1 MVLFTIISGNAGT
14 GKSFLL
20 SKYIDK
26 VINNNSSF
34 VVLAFTHAAV
44 NNIKNICLSNIN
56 DKNKQQTLSDKFMTI
71 HKYFHI
77 NIETNKVSYY
87 KFDHINVMFIDE
99 YSFISIELFKTILP
113 ILFTNVDKVVLC
125 GDYKQIKTVDYND
138 NITYDKLIKYAN
150 DISNINSYNIYTIR
164 HYENSILSLEALQDN
179 LLNCVILKTNH
190 RSNDEINNIV
200 NMLCFSYNEQQ
211 QMKTT
216 NNINNHDTNT
226 YEQQQMKTTNN
237 INNPNNINNHD
248 KDITNIITKLL
259 VNKDDVIK
267 LIADKN
273 YCFISSMYRYLETI
287 NHLVNKYYC
296 IKDSYNIIN
305 GKEEIINYTINNIIM
320 PDTPMITKLM
330 IRTYER
336 IRITENTKEFIN
348 GDEYIFIEYNKQNN
362 YIMLMDDNNVNHYLT
377 PVVKKY
383 SDDIDLFY
391 YPILPSYLL
400 TFHKSQGLS
409 IDNVIICLDGLFD
422 FTLLYTGI
430 TRARHNINFF
440 VFDEAKL
447 HNIIETKISHINE
460 QYKYLETIFDNDFVK
475 KNKDK
480 IIYK

>member
-14 GKSFLL
+14 GKSFML
-20 SKYIDK
+20 SKYINK
-26 VINNNSSF
+26 VINNNNSF

-56 DKNKQQTLSDKFMTI
+56 DKNKQQILSDKFMTI
-71 HKYFHI
+71 HKFFHI

-87 KFDHINVMFIDE
+87 KFEHINVMFIDE

-125 GDYKQIKTVDYND
+125 GDYKQIKTIDYND

-150 DISNINSYNIYTIR
+150 DISNINSYNIYPIR
-164 HYENSILSLEALQDN
+164 HYENSILSLEALQEN

-190 RSNDEINNIV
+190 RSNNEINNIV
-200 NMLCFSYNEQQ
+200 NTLCFSYDEQQ
-211 QMKTT
+211 QT
-216 NNINNHDTNT
+216 NITND
-226 YEQQQMKTTNN
+226 
-237 INNPNNINNHD
+237 INNHD
-248 KDITNIITKLL
+248 KDNDINNHDKDNDITNIITKLL
-259 VNKDDVIK
+259 VNRDDVIK

-287 NHLVNKYYC
+287 NHLVNKYHC
-296 IKDSYNIIN
+296 IKDSYNTIN

-320 PDTPMITKLM
+320 PDTPMIKTLM

-336 IRITENTKEFIN
+336 VRITENTKEFTN

-362 YIMLMDDNNVNHYLT
+362 YIILMDDNNINHYLT

-409 IDNVIICLDGLFD
+409 IDNVIVCLDNLFD

-440 VFDEAKL
+440 VFNEANL

-475 KNKDK
+475 KNKNK